1 MATEK
6 QMIMGL
12 LSIWMQKDD
21 SNNNRS
27 SSSTK
32 SNNLPKLCKQH
43 IVKFKMDR
51 RETPCTE

>member
-21 SNNNRS
+21 SNNI

-32 SNNLPKLCKQH
+32 SNNLPELCKQH